1 MNFSCGESWSSDVR
15 SPRAA
20 RASAA
25 RMARRGAAAVQPR
38 HDDQRVAGHAELVE
52 GDGRR
57 LAAGDMIEQRRCLD
71 RARHCEH
78 FLHRLRGL
86 EEDHVGSR
94 LGVEVYAADR
104 FFEAKAGPR
113 VGPGDDHRVRVT
125 ARLDS
130 RLDFAGEILGRH
142 HALVGQVAA
151 ALRELLVLQLNR
163 RRAAPLVQLDCPV
176 GMGDIPEPG
185 VGVRDQRNVQA
196 AGQQCHLV
204 HQLRLSR
211 QADIRQPGHRG
222 GGGRSGHVGDTES
235 SRSGEFRR
243 ERRQRRPVRS
253 ERSARRE
260 VHAAAARKN

>member
-1 MNFSCGESWSSDVR
+1 
-15 SPRAA
+15 
-20 RASAA
+20 
-25 RMARRGAAAVQPR
+25 
-38 HDDQRVAGHAELVE
+38 
-52 GDGRR
+52 
-57 LAAGDMIEQRRCLD
+57 MIEQRRCLD

-163 RRAAPLVQLDCPV
+163 RRAAPLVQLDRPV

-235 SRSGEFRR
+235 SRGGEFRR
-243 ERRQRRPVRS
+243 DAVKDARRDRSGALGEKFTQLPRERIDQEPASQTKDAMRHARRRPQG
-253 ERSARRE
+253 ETARTG
-260 VHAAAARKN
+260 